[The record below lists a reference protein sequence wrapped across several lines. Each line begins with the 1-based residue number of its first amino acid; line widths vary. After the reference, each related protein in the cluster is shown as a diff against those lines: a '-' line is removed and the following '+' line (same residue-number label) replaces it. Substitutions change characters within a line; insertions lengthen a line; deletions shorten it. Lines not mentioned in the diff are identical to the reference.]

1 VKQRTH
7 ETSGKRHKAGKRTR
21 RSRSEAAERGGWT
34 SGNRLKLLENGE
46 EYYPRLYA
54 RMAEARR
61 QILIE
66 TFIWFEDRVGTEFA
80 SHLIDAARRGVEVR
94 VTADGYGSPG
104 FSSDFLAE
112 LHDAG
117 VKVQLFDPRPTL
129 FRIRTNVLCRLH
141 RKIAVIDG
149 ETAFVG
155 GINYSDDHLR
165 ELSGASKQD
174 FVVEVEGPAVPEIR
188 DYVQSR
194 MTARDGP
201 WSRRWRYWLRRFPRD
216 LQRPHADAQ
225 VLFATRDN
233 DQHSTDIETLYRI
246 AIRNA
251 KTRIVIANA
260 YFLPGYRFIRDLL
273 RARKRGVEVELL
285 MQGSPDLPLAIG
297 MASVL
302 FDGLASAGVKIHR
315 YMERPLHAKV
325 AVVDDHWA
333 TVGSSNLD
341 PISLGLN
348 YEANLFVLDRDF
360 NLALRRSL
368 DRLIASSCEQYT
380 IGTPTSS
387 LLRRLLAALV
397 FHLTRRVS
405 TWGVRMSGR
414 RQRITPM

>member
-1 VKQRTH
+1 LTHRVRSGEIVKP
-7 ETSGKRHKAGKRTR
+7 
-21 RSRSEAAERGGWT
+21 GGWT

-54 RMAEARR
+54 RIAKARR

-80 SHLIDAARRGVEVR
+80 NHLIDAARRGVEVR

-104 FSSDFLAE
+104 FSRAFLAA
-112 LHDAG
+112 LHGAG

-129 FRIRTNVLCRLH
+129 FWIRINVLCRLH
-141 RKIAVIDG
+141 RKIVVIDG

-165 ELSGASKQD
+165 EFSGASKQD
-174 FVVEVEGPAVPEIR
+174 FAVEVEGPAVPEIR
-188 DYVQSR
+188 DYVQNR
-194 MTARDGP
+194 MTGSDGP
-201 WSRRWRYWLRRFPRD
+201 WWRRWRYWLRRFSRD
-216 LQRPHADAQ
+216 LQHPDPDAQ

-233 DQHSTDIETLYRI
+233 DQHPTDIETLYRI

-251 KTRIVIANA
+251 KTRIVITNA

-273 RARKRGVEVELL
+273 HARKRGVEVELV

-297 MASVL
+297 TASVL
-302 FDGLASAGVKIHR
+302 FDELASAGVKIHR

-348 YEANLFVLDRDF
+348 YEANLFILDREF
-360 NLALRRSL
+360 NRALRRSL
-368 DRLIASSCEQYT
+368 DRLIANSCEQYT

-397 FHLTRRVS
+397 FHLARRAK
-405 TWGVRMSGR
+405 TLGVLMPRR
-414 RQRITPM
+414 RQRITPMEPPSV